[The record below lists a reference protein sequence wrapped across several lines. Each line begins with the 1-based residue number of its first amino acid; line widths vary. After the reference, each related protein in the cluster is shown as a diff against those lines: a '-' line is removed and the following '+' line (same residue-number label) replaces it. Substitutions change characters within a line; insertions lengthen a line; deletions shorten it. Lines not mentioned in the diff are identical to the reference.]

1 MGFII
6 ISNDNEKKL
15 DPEFSNIMSF
25 SWCFYH
31 KDFYLAQFDLSVTW
45 TSFLESAIFTYPA
58 DYFSIHHSR
67 VIIDHCTNSDIQI
80 YSQLRHNKE
89 SSENHLGQNVSLGES
104 INSHFTLEKH

>member
-6 ISNDNEKKL
+6 VSNDNEKKL

-25 SWCFYH
+25 SWCFYY

-80 YSQLRHNKE
+80 YSQLRHNSPVKII
-89 SSENHLGQNVSLGES
+89 SDRTYRLGRVLTA
-104 INSHFTLEKH
+104 ILR